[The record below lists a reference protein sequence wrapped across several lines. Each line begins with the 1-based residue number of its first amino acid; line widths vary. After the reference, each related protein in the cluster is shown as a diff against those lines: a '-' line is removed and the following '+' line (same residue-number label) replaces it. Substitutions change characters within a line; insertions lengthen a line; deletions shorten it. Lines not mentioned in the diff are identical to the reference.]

1 MAACNVMGVL
11 QDGKAWNRGDDVLHF
26 VESDVAALPK
36 LAPSILNAGE
46 VGVEV
51 EA

>member
-1 MAACNVMGVL
+1 MGVL